1 MGIIKVTDIRVFAYH
16 GCLKEETIIG
26 SDYRVDVE
34 VEANL
39 ITSAK
44 SDELKDT
51 VDYVLI
57 NRIVKEEM
65 NIPAKLLETVA
76 LKIINRIFKESNLV
90 SKAEVAVSKINPPI
104 GGDVKEVTI
113 IMSDER
119 KI

>member
-1 MGIIKVTDIRVFAYH
+1 MADISV
-16 GCLKEETIIG
+16 
-26 SDYRVDVE
+26 RVDVE

-65 NIPAKLLETVA
+65 NIPVNRET
-76 LKIINRIFKESNLV
+76 
-90 SKAEVAVSKINPPI
+90 
-104 GGDVKEVTI
+104 
-113 IMSDER
+113 
-119 KI
+119 